1 MALTAA
7 QRRALPPTA
16 FVHKPTA
23 NRSTWKYPIP
33 TPAMAKKVGIS
44 EKSRQQMIAT
54 AKAYSVRSNT
64 ASSRTKVNRVAKA
77 RK

>member
-7 QRRALPPTA
+7 QRNALPPSA
-16 FVHKPTA
+16 FAHRPSA
-23 NRSTWKYPIP
+23 NRSSWKYPIP
-33 TPAMAKKVGIS
+33 TPAMAKKAGIS

-64 ASSRTKVNRVAKA
+64 ASSRSKINRVAAK